1 MKPRSIAIMAAVIL
15 AVNATKN
22 IFVQTE
28 ESESM

>member
-15 AVNATKN
+15 AVSATKN
-22 IFVQTE
+22 IFAQTE